1 MKRPNRITIVRVAAM
16 VGLVVIARSLPA
28 RGRAAPPTPPAA
40 PGATT
45 PAPVAA
51 PVQTARA
58 TANRILA
65 TYASYPT
72 LSAADAE
79 KSVRELASG
88 AAADRLAA
96 DLRADLARLAAG
108 YPGGATRVWVGPLAV
123 REKVMS
129 PVERREEVWFARVV
143 APPGRDV
150 YAEWRLA
157 TLELIWER
165 DGWRLNTFDEV
176 AGPQP
181 AVPPGS
187 PDPSAEIL
195 TRLGG
200 FSGEEF

>member
-28 RGRAAPPTPPAA
+28 RGRAAPPLAA
-40 PGATT
+40 PGPTT
-45 PAPVAA
+45 PAPAPA
-51 PVQTARA
+51 PVKTAQATARQ
-58 TANRILA
+58 ILA
-65 TYASYPT
+65 TYASYPS

-79 KSVRELASG
+79 KSLRELASG

-123 REKVMS
+123 RETVLS
-129 PVERREEVWFARVV
+129 PVGRREEVWFARVV

-157 TLELIWER
+157 TMGLIWER
-165 DGWRLNTFDEV
+165 DGWRLDTFEEAV
-176 AGPQP
+176 GPRP
-181 AVPPGS
+181 ALPPGS
-187 PDPSAEIL
+187 SDPPAEIL
-195 TRLGG
+195 IRLRG
-200 FSGEEF
+200 FTGEEL